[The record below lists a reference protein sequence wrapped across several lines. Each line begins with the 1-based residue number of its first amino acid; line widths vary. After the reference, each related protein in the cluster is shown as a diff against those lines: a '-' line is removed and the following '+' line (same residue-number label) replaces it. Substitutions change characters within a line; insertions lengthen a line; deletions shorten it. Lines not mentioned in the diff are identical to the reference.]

1 VHAGICRGPSA
12 SGFAYG
18 DASTAGLRVALRWA
32 WALRRMSLDVGS
44 SLPVLAGR
52 CEAAVRVLVPSL
64 VAVWG
69 GVYVHVLYLGR
80 VVGPWGYLAAAA
92 AALAA
97 LFVPGEAYGGA

>member
-12 SGFAYG
+12 SSFAEEV
-18 DASTAGLRVALRWA
+18 ASTAGLRVALRRA
-32 WALRRMSLDVGS
+32 WALRRMSLDVGY

-69 GVYVHVLYLGR
+69 GVYIHVLYLGG
-80 VVGPWGYLAAAA
+80 VVGPWGYLAAAGGFGGSLRA
-92 AALAA
+92 
-97 LFVPGEAYGGA
+97 GWEAYGGA